1 MHRRS
6 LNIRFKDKALAGIK
20 TTTIRDKVWPIGV
33 PIMLFHWADKPYRS
47 KQIEIAPIIVTA
59 ATPIDISLGD
69 FSDCLIFSHIIGLDR
84 PLWQCEGFN
93 GPLDMND
100 WFLPKIKPRTTVTKF
115 LHRFQLY
122 TDFT

>member
-6 LNIRFKDKALAGIK
+6 LNIRFKDKVLDGIK
-20 TTTIRDKVWPIGV
+20 TTTIRDKCWPIGV
-33 PIMLFHWADKPYRS
+33 PIMFFHWVDKPYRS

-59 ATPIDISLGD
+59 ATPIDISKGD
-69 FSDCLIFSHIIGLDR
+69 FTDHVEFSVIMGLDR

-100 WFLPKIKPRTTVTKF
+100 WFAPRLKANQTVTKI
-115 LHRFQLY
+115 LHRFRLA
-122 TDFT
+122 